1 MDKYLEYPPIDYKNR
16 NTVQLLEIAEIVRAP
31 LLKNEPGKNGSPFSI
46 LSIKDFPVAGYIPP
60 PQKHILLTNN
70 RVRAAKYIVKDF
82 DVLLTI
88 VGTVGKVT
96 ILPEDT
102 PPNWIPATNII
113 RIRFRRDQLDNAI
126 ELYTWLKSDSGKR
139 TLAGFTH
146 GTTISIVTKGQ
157 ILSIR
162 LPVLS
167 DDVRE
172 KTRRIW
178 DEEQRLFRQAQ
189 EQLDRSQNIFRS
201 YCLGEPDP
209 YLIRN

>member
-1 MDKYLEYPPIDYKNR
+1 MNR
-16 NTVQLLEIAEIVRAP
+16 VITVLPFRYFPSKIFP
-31 LLKNEPGKNGSPFSI
+31 SPDTFR
-46 LSIKDFPVAGYIPP
+46 LRK
-60 PQKHILLTNN
+60 KHIILTNN
-70 RVRAAKYIVKDF
+70 RVRATKYIVKDF

-113 RIRFRRDQLDNAI
+113 RIRFRQDKLDNAI
-126 ELYTWLKSDSGKR
+126 ALYAWLKSDSGKR
-139 TLAGFTH
+139 TIANFTH
-146 GTTISIVTKGQ
+146 GTTISIVTKSQ

-162 LPVLS
+162 LPDLS